1 MTIGTILYI
10 TLALLIALGFAY
22 YQYLYKKNT
31 SARNNYIF
39 FGLRTLAVFLVLLLL
54 VNPKIRTR
62 EYSIEKPELILLSD
76 NSQSISYLEQELQ
89 LKDLIQKLKSD
100 KELNQR
106 FEINTLYFGNSL
118 SLKDTLNF
126 EDSGTDIYNALN
138 ETENLFNNDEKV
150 IMVLTDGNQSQGRD
164 FRYFKAKE
172 NTEILPVILGDT
184 TTYQDLSIDRIN
196 SNRYAFLKN
205 RFPVEVFLSYSG
217 EEPTIQ
223 STFNIKSG
231 HQIIYSQEI
240 SFSEEVK
247 SKIIN
252 LTLPANSLGV
262 KTYKAEITPL
272 NDEKNTQNNSRNFG
286 VEVIDERTSVLLL
299 TDIIHPDLGTIKKSV
314 ESNQQR
320 SLDIKNIND
329 KNIQISNYQLI
340 IIYQLNRK
348 FQEVIADITTNK
360 SSILFITG
368 TKTDWNY
375 LNSLNLG
382 FSKNATG
389 QSQEIFPVYDK
400 TFSAFQFEDIG
411 FDDFP
416 PLEDKFGEVAFNQ
429 NLFDVM
435 LQQEIQGVEIGEP
448 LLAIS
453 ENLPKTGFLL
463 GENIWRWRAK
473 SYLDN
478 KRFEEFDNFFGK
490 VIQNLTSKRNR
501 DRLTIDYEN
510 FYYGN
515 QKVLVTAQFF
525 DENYQFDAGGD
536 LKITITSSET
546 EESFTSDLLLKNNF
560 YVFEVGDL
568 APGDYNF
575 TVKAENI
582 NLSKSGS
589 FQVIEYNTEQQFVSA
604 NKSGMA
610 SLASYNN
617 TRLFYP
623 DKADSLKN
631 SLLNDDRFK
640 PVQKSSE
647 KTVPLIDWYYLLFI
661 LIIILA
667 AEWFYRKYLGLI

>member
-22 YQYLYKKNT
+22 YQYLYKKK
-31 SARNNYIF
+31 SHLRNNYIF
-39 FGLRTLAVFLVLLLL
+39 FALRALAVFLVLLLF

-62 EYSIEKPELILLSD
+62 NYTIEKPELILLSD
-76 NSQSISYLEQELQ
+76 NSRSISYLEQEEQ
-89 LKDLIQKLKSD
+89 LKDLIQNLKSD
-100 KELNQR
+100 KGLNQR
-106 FEINTLYFGNSL
+106 FKINTLYFGNNL

-126 EDSGTDIYNALN
+126 GDSGTDIYNALS
-138 ETENLFNNDEKV
+138 ETENLFHNDEKV
-150 IMVLTDGNQSQGRD
+150 IVVLTDGNQSQGRD
-164 FRYFKAKE
+164 FRYFKARE
-172 NTEILPVILGDT
+172 NTEIVPLVLGDT

-205 RFPVEVFLSYSG
+205 RFPIEVFLSYSG
-217 EEPTIQ
+217 EELTEE
-223 STFNIKSG
+223 SKFNIKSG
-231 HQIIYSQEI
+231 DQIIYSQEI

-252 LTLPANSLGV
+252 FTLPANSLGV

-272 NDEKNTQNNSRNFG
+272 NDEKNTQNNYQNFG

-299 TDIIHPDLGTIKKSV
+299 TDLIHPDLGAIKKSV

-320 SLDIKNIND
+320 SLNIKNINEE
-329 KNIQISNYQLI
+329 NIQISKYQLI
-340 IIYQLNRK
+340 ILYQLNRK
-348 FQEVIADITTNK
+348 FQDVISEITSNK
-360 SSILFITG
+360 SSLLFITG
-368 TKTDWNY
+368 TKTDWTY
-375 LNSLNLG
+375 LNSLNLE

-416 PLEDKFGEVAFNQ
+416 PLEDKFGEVAFTQ

-435 LQQEIQGVEIGEP
+435 LQQEIQGVETGEP

-453 ENLPKTGFLL
+453 ENQPKIGFLL

-478 KRFEEFDNFFGK
+478 KTFEEFDNFFGK
-490 VIQNLTSKRNR
+490 VIQNLTSRRNR

-515 QKVLVTAQFF
+515 QKVIVAAQFF
-525 DENYQFDAGGD
+525 DENYQFDAGAD
-536 LKITITSSET
+536 LKITITNSESND
-546 EESFTSDLLLKNNF
+546 SFTSDLLIKNNF

-568 APGDYNF
+568 APGNYNF
-575 TVKAENI
+575 NVNAENTS
-582 NLSKSGS
+582 LSRSGS
-589 FQVIEYNTEQQFVSA
+589 FQVIEYNTERQFVSA

-610 SLASYNN
+610 SFASYNN

-623 DKADSLKN
+623 DKVDSLKYD
-631 SLLNDDRFK
+631 LLNNDRFK

-647 KTVPLIDWYYLLFI
+647 KTVPLIDWYYLLLI